1 MQDEEIIKT
10 IKDITATEQQLSSR
24 GNLSEREVRNINEL
38 KIKRNQYFDLLK
50 ERGILKERGKNPDEA
65 KMRPPD
71 LVENYKTHEFEAHIS
86 GFGQVKPIE
95 NND

>member
-1 MQDEEIIKT
+1 MQDEEIIKS

-24 GNLSEREVRNINEL
+24 GNLSEREVRTIYEL

-50 ERGILKERGKNPDEA
+50 ERGILRERGKNPDEA

-71 LVENYKTHEFEAHIS
+71 LVENYKTHEFEAHIE
-86 GFGQVKPIE
+86 GFSVSKPVE
-95 NND
+95 NKN